1 MFPSVNFHKIPLDYK
16 LENANRNVLIDTLVI
31 IKMVQTKA
39 ILPFWRDFKAD
50 VGKSQWKVGS
60 RV

>member
-31 IKMVQTKA
+31 IKMGSNKGDST
-39 ILPFWRDFKAD
+39 ILERLQ
-50 VGKSQWKVGS
+50 G
-60 RV
+60 